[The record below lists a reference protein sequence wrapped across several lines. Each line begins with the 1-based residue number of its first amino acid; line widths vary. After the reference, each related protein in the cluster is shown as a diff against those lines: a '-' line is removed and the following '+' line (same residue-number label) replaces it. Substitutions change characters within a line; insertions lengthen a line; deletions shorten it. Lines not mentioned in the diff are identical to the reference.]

1 MHLAYASCL
10 STTKVNWS
18 SSNVKSCTVS
28 GQNGDAWSAL
38 QSSLGGNISK
48 PIHGASTYTL
58 SCLGLDG
65 TTLSKQATVRII
77 PTFQEK

>member
-1 MHLAYASCL
+1 VRSGN
-10 STTKVNWS
+10 TTKVNWS

-48 PIHGASTYTL
+48 PSPARPPTPSHASASTE
-58 SCLGLDG
+58 
-65 TTLSKQATVRII
+65 QATVRII
-77 PTFQEK
+77 PTFQET